1 MAEPSQI
8 PGLAELRRQI
18 DDVDSQLLELLN
30 RRAGLSLAVGEAKKK
45 VSGRVFDPA
54 REARLLEGLAE
65 RNPGPLKPEH
75 ITAIWRA
82 VLSAS
87 RSLQKPGAVA
97 YLGPEGT
104 FSYFAAMDFLGESMN
119 FVPCRDFN
127 EIFRGVSLGRFDAG
141 VIPLENSIH
150 GTITQSFD
158 LFSQYEVNIQAE
170 FFSRIS
176 NSLLSREES
185 LDRVNVVYSHAQP
198 LGQCAS
204 WLRAHLPGAKLVSV
218 DSTAAAAWKAS
229 REEGAASIGHR
240 NMAEKLGMTALADD
254 IQEYLESNREVRAL
268 NRADD
273 FLGRLNDDVDAFE
286 RAKLAS
292 ELVTGTAVVCT
303 QTLLRLGIVTT
314 ILVGTALVAAGQC
327 SLLVFFC
334 FMLVVTRLYD
344 PIGLI
349 LQSVAELIDMTQSL
363 ARMKAIEGEPAQT
376 GELTFNPQ
384 GHDIVF
390 DDVTFAYDDGGP
402 VLSSVSFTAREGEV
416 TALVGPSGSG
426 KSTAAKLAAR
436 FWDVG
441 EGAVTVGGVDVS
453 GIDPETLLTDYTEV
467 FQDVVLFNGTVM
479 ENIRLGR
486 RDATDEE
493 VLAAA
498 RAANCDEFVQKMPQG
513 YATPIG
519 ENGALLS
526 GGERQRISI
535 ARAIL
540 KDAPIVLLDEATA
553 SLDVENESAVQ
564 QALSR
569 LLVGKTVLVI
579 AHRMRTVMGAD
590 HVVVLAEGRVAEDGT
605 PAELLAAGGLFA
617 RMASLQGQAAD
628 WKL

>member
-1 MAEPSQI
+1 MLRDR
-8 PGLAELRRQI
+8 LALTEEGARSLRKGAL
-18 DDVDSQLLELLN
+18 VCASANLVLMFPVGVFYLVTGEF
-30 RRAGLSLAVGEAKKK
+30 LAHWEDGAVPLPTLWPYLALIA
-45 VSGRVFDPA
+45 VVLAAVFATQYWEYHATYSVVYQESA
-54 REARLLEGLAE
+54 RKRIGLAE
-65 RNPGPLKPEH
+65 RLRVLPLSFFGKRDLADLTTV
-75 ITAIWRA
+75 IM
-82 VLSAS
+82 
-87 RSLQKPGAVA
+87 KD
-97 YLGPEGT
+97 
-104 FSYFAAMDFLGESMN
+104 AADQE
-119 FVPCRDFN
+119 R
-127 EIFRGVSLGRFDAG
+127 
-141 VIPLENSIH
+141 
-150 GTITQSFD
+150 
-158 LFSQYEVNIQAE
+158 LFSHTMPLA
-170 FFSRIS
+170 FGTGIS
-176 NSLLSREES
+176 TVIVAVMLLVFDWR
-185 LDRVNVVYSHAQP
+185 LA
-198 LGQCAS
+198 CAS
-204 WLRAHLPGAKLVSV
+204 LWPVPVALLILLATSRAQTAK
-218 DSTAAAAWKAS
+218 TRGKNAAA
-229 REEGAASIGHR
+229 
-240 NMAEKLGMTALADD
+240 LALADD

-363 ARMKAIEGEPAQT
+363 ARMRAIEGEPAQT

>member
-1 MAEPSQI
+1 MEPVLYDIKDAARYLGVAPSTLRYWERE
-8 PGLAELRRQI
+8 GLVRAGRNRGNDYRQYALHDLIDASEIAFYRRLGVPVRELAGYRTLSARDLDDALDRTARDVEQRIAELSARLDAADQERLFSHTMPQAFGTGI
-18 DDVDSQLLELLN
+18 STVIVAVMLL
-30 RRAGLSLAVGEAKKK
+30 
-45 VSGRVFDPA
+45 VFDW
-54 REARLLEGLAE
+54 RLA
-65 RNPGPLKPEH
+65 
-75 ITAIWRA
+75 
-82 VLSAS
+82 
-87 RSLQKPGAVA
+87 
-97 YLGPEGT
+97 
-104 FSYFAAMDFLGESMN
+104 
-119 FVPCRDFN
+119 
-127 EIFRGVSLGRFDAG
+127 
-141 VIPLENSIH
+141 
-150 GTITQSFD
+150 
-158 LFSQYEVNIQAE
+158 
-170 FFSRIS
+170 
-176 NSLLSREES
+176 
-185 LDRVNVVYSHAQP
+185 
-198 LGQCAS
+198 CAS
-204 WLRAHLPGAKLVSV
+204 LWPVPVALLILLATSRAQTAK
-218 DSTAAAAWKAS
+218 TRGKNAAA
-229 REEGAASIGHR
+229 
-240 NMAEKLGMTALADD
+240 LALADD

-498 RAANCDEFVQKMPQG
+498 GF
-513 YATPIG
+513 
-519 ENGALLS
+519 
-526 GGERQRISI
+526 GGRMGHG
-535 ARAIL
+535 L
-540 KDAPIVLLDEATA
+540 GHG
-553 SLDVENESAVQ
+553 
-564 QALSR
+564 
-569 LLVGKTVLVI
+569 VGI
-579 AHRMRTVMGAD
+579 DIHEEP
-590 HVVVLAEGRVAEDGT
+590 VLAPRNERPLVAGNVVTVEPGIYLPGKFGMRLEDFGVVT
-605 PAELLAAGGLFA
+605 DNGFDVFTNSTHDLVVI
-617 RMASLQGQAAD
+617 
-628 WKL
+628 